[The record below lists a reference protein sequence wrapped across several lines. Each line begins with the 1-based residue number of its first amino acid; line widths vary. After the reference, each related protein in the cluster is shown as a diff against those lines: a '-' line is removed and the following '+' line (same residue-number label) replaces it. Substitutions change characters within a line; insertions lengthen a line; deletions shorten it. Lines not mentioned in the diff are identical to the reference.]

1 MAHKSRFYKDLDDE
15 GRLDL
20 SLQNLREVPVDD
32 LLQLGKKLKSLDL
45 AKNQLTSLPDRFGEL
60 VDLVELDLGDNGIAK
75 LPESFGFL
83 FNLRK
88 VSFDNNA
95 LTNLPESW
103 INLKKVSYL
112 DLKGNPLSA
121 HLQDA
126 AGACFTNR
134 DCELAA
140 SRVMKFQKVYAE
152 ACEKKRAKE
161 DLKREAEL
169 KLERAKKKEEKQ
181 AEKLRRRKIW
191 EEEQLRKK
199 MENEIFGNF
208 EKSDE
213 NGVDSQLNENESN
226 SSVVEEIKS
235 KKENSKSSF
244 LKYFV
249 IFILI
254 LIAYFLFIGQSD

>member
-1 MAHKSRFYKDLDDE
+1 
-15 GRLDL
+15 
-20 SLQNLREVPVDD
+20 
-32 LLQLGKKLKSLDL
+32 
-45 AKNQLTSLPDRFGEL
+45 
-60 VDLVELDLGDNGIAK
+60 
-75 LPESFGFL
+75 
-83 FNLRK
+83 
-88 VSFDNNA
+88 
-95 LTNLPESW
+95 
-103 INLKKVSYL
+103 
-112 DLKGNPLSA
+112 
-121 HLQDA
+121 
-126 AGACFTNR
+126 
-134 DCELAA
+134 
-140 SRVMKFQKVYAE
+140 MKFQKVYAE

-181 AEKLRRRKIW
+181 AEKLRRYQFIDYDSRLWLMPMTKVYESCCGTITLKFFRRKIW

-226 SSVVEEIKS
+226 SSVVEQIKS
-235 KKENSKSSF
+235 KKENSKSSL

-254 LIAYFLFIGQSD
+254 LVAYFLFTSQSD